1 MMLYCGVIGTL
12 FGLFWGTLVLD
23 EIYAEIY
30 GLVIGLV
37 VGVLA
42 GLILGIVTG
51 VYFYGG
57 NTFLRYYLSRFFLSS
72 KRQLPYRL
80 RPFLDDMVGR
90 LLLQRTGPSYR
101 FIHPTLQTYFATLSE
116 AEIEEISR

>member
-1 MMLYCGVIGTL
+1 LVI
-12 FGLFWGTLVLD
+12 D
-23 EIYAEIY
+23 EIYADIY

-37 VGVLA
+37 VGGLA

-51 VYFYGG
+51 VYIYDG
-57 NTFLRYYLSRFFLSS
+57 NTFLRYHLSRFVLSNTG
-72 KRQLPYRL
+72 QLPYRL

-101 FIHPTLQTYFATLSE
+101 FIHPTLQTYFSALTE
-116 AEIEEISR
+116 TKIEKMLP